1 MVDDLVN
8 CEPWSAGKQAAKSVA
23 EKPVSTPKKE
33 VYGPIS
39 TLGFSDQVSHF
50 FFQPTARLP
59 RACRSTCHAWRIGS
73 NARSDPCNWVLTSS
87 AGSDEKL
94 VDRCEK
100 QKRTR
105 NSGTPSRH
113 HLSGSILKPACND
126 MCTNLCMS
134 CWLFFPLVLWSFREK
149 KKKKHL
155 SAPPV
160 PHVPCSAAR
169 RGLVVRRGGQANH
182 VLHLEARTRPMWRGR
197 EGLGGFWTA
206 DQSLQG
212 AVLGWV
218 LFCRLKHPEHG
229 CPVWRS
235 CFRVFF

>member
-149 KKKKHL
+149 KKKKTPL
-155 SAPPV
+155 GTSRSACSVFGGAPWSR
-160 PHVPCSAAR
+160 SAAR
-169 RGLVVRRGGQANH
+169 RPGKSRPPPRGQDTAN
-182 VLHLEARTRPMWRGR
+182 VARPG
-197 EGLGGFWTA
+197 GLGGIL
-206 DQSLQG
+206 DS
-212 AVLGWV
+212 
-218 LFCRLKHPEHG
+218 
-229 CPVWRS
+229 
-235 CFRVFF
+235 